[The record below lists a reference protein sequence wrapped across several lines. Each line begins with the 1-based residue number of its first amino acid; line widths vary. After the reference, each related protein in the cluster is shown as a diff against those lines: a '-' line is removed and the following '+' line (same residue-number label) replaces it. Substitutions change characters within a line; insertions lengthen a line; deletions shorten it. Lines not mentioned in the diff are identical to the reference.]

1 MRDSVHRKQVTRC
14 GPPWERVNKD
24 RYKDVDSLGAVLE
37 IAYTWS
43 LEESQLVGI
52 GLQGKLPI
60 RQRLLNT
67 F

>member
-1 MRDSVHRKQVTRC
+1 MGLR
-14 GPPWERVNKD
+14 GRVNKD